1 MRCIIKDIILVKLK
15 KDIKIGVKINYD
27 TYYYHQFFIFKRS

>member
-1 MRCIIKDIILVKLK
+1 MRCIIEDIILVKLK

-27 TYYYHQFFIFKRS
+27 ILSSIFYI

>member
-1 MRCIIKDIILVKLK
+1 MRCIIEDIILVKLK

-27 TYYYHQFFIFKRS
+27 TYYHQFFIFKRS